1 MGRGTWPPPSDLGII
16 KEELFMTVTIELP
29 PDIEAGLLAQ
39 AQAEGLDVADYIRNL
54 VRKEIAAN
62 AHVGSQPAQPMRKRK
77 RLSELFATL
86 RGVDIDLSRNPSTG
100 RPVNL

>member
-1 MGRGTWPPPSDLGII
+1 
-16 KEELFMTVTIELP
+16 MTVTIELP

-39 AQAEGLDVADYIRNL
+39 AQAEGLDVADYVRNL

-62 AHVGSQPAQPMRKRK
+62 AHVLSLHAPPLQRKK

-86 RGVDIDLSRNPSTG
+86 RGVDIDFSRNPSSG

>member
-1 MGRGTWPPPSDLGII
+1 
-16 KEELFMTVTIELP
+16 MTLTIELP

-39 AQAEGLDVADYIRNL
+39 AQAEGLDVADYVRNL

-62 AHVGSQPAQPMRKRK
+62 AHVVSQPAQPMRNKK

-86 RGVDIDLSRNPSTG
+86 RGVDIDLSRNPCTG

>member
-1 MGRGTWPPPSDLGII
+1 
-16 KEELFMTVTIELP
+16 MTVTIELP

-39 AQAEGLDVADYIRNL
+39 ARAEGLDVANYVRNL
-54 VRKEIAAN
+54 IRKQITAN
-62 AHVGSQPAQPMRKRK
+62 AHAESEPAQAMQRKK

-86 RGVDIDLSRNPSTG
+86 RCVDIDFSRNPSTG

>member
-1 MGRGTWPPPSDLGII
+1 
-16 KEELFMTVTIELP
+16 MTVTIELP

-39 AQAEGLDVADYIRNL
+39 ARAEGLDVADYVRNL

-62 AHVGSQPAQPMRKRK
+62 VHAESQPVQPMQKKK

-86 RGVDIDLSRNPSTG
+86 HGVEIDFNRNPSRG

>member
-1 MGRGTWPPPSDLGII
+1 
-16 KEELFMTVTIELP
+16 MTVTIELP

-39 AQAEGLDVADYIRNL
+39 AQAEGLDVADYVRNL

-62 AHVGSQPAQPMRKRK
+62 AHVQSLHALPMQKKK

-86 RGVDIDLSRNPSTG
+86 RGVDIDFSRNPSSG